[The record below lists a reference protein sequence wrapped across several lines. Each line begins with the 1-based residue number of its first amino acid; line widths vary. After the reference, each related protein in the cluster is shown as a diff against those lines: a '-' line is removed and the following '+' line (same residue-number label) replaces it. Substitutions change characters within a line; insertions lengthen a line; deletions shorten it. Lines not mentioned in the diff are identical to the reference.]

1 MVAGVMLLSYTA
13 VSCTNDYFLDEN
25 NCWLYVPEIQ
35 KGSIPDFT
43 AVFHGESGNH
53 LITRKVSAPFDRN
66 ELMQNGIL
74 RFKLQ
79 PGPCTLTAFAQTGN
93 MQMSEG
99 LPLADSY
106 ISAPLVPQTEHAF
119 GPCGPLRVLQCQ
131 LMLYPI
137 GHPDSQN
144 QHTIDINGGQLYTG
158 TIVHEFR
165 DLPAQVTRID
175 IRYTGLS
182 TRLGF
187 NGLFGDESPDDYTLV
202 SYAVGGQ
209 RAVTHSFQDMYLP
222 SSGTRLDGAESELT
236 PLKLDV
242 LFYAGEAVI
251 GHFSDEISDPVEENA
266 ATVSGKVYLRPRHTL
281 KFEYKGFTITGI
293 SLVGWEGMHPGDITP
308 M

>member
-1 MVAGVMLLSYTA
+1 
-13 VSCTNDYFLDEN
+13 
-25 NCWLYVPEIQ
+25 
-35 KGSIPDFT
+35 
-43 AVFHGESGNH
+43 
-53 LITRKVSAPFDRN
+53 
-66 ELMQNGIL
+66 
-74 RFKLQ
+74 
-79 PGPCTLTAFAQTGN
+79 
-93 MQMSEG
+93 
-99 LPLADSY
+99 
-106 ISAPLVPQTEHAF
+106 
-119 GPCGPLRVLQCQ
+119 
-131 LMLYPI
+131 MLYPI

-251 GHFSDEISDPVEENA
+251 GHFSDEISDPVDENG

>member
-1 MVAGVMLLSYTA
+1 MVAGVMLLPYTA

-53 LITRKVSAPFDRN
+53 LITRKVSAPFDKN

-74 RFKLQ
+74 RFCCNRVHVPHRFCPDRQHANERGIAVGRFLHFRAT
-79 PGPCTLTAFAQTGN
+79 CTANRARVRPVRSVARPAMPIDALSHRASRF
-93 MQMSEG
+93 
-99 LPLADSY
+99 
-106 ISAPLVPQTEHAF
+106 TESTYH
-119 GPCGPLRVLQCQ
+119 RHQR
-131 LMLYPI
+131 
-137 GHPDSQN
+137 
-144 QHTIDINGGQLYTG
+144 GQLYTG

-242 LFYAGEAVI
+242 LFYAG
-251 GHFSDEISDPVEENA
+251 
-266 ATVSGKVYLRPRHTL
+266 RR
-281 KFEYKGFTITGI
+281 
-293 SLVGWEGMHPGDITP
+293 
-308 M
+308 